1 MRLIACIATLAT
13 LAAVAPEPA
22 GAQSTAVP
30 QGSFSQS
37 CTVPYVVGGRLY
49 ANCRNMQGATVR
61 SSIPL
66 SACSSSDVA
75 NINGMLTCGNTTGE
89 VVANTPSRPT
99 VLAGSVTVYQNRG
112 FSGPSRTFT
121 GPQANLAATGFY
133 RQISSM
139 RLTGGWQACTGPNY
153 TGQCQSFAGQ
163 VSDLRDVDF
172 DEVIIS
178 LRPLR

>member
-1 MRLIACIATLAT
+1 MRLIACIATLGA
-13 LAAVAPEPA
+13 LGAVAPEPA
-22 GAQSTAVP
+22 RAQSAPVP
-30 QGSFSQS
+30 SGSFSQT
-37 CTVPYVVGGRLY
+37 CIVTFVVGGRLL
-49 ANCRNMQGATVR
+49 ASCRNMQGALVR
-61 SSIPL
+61 SSI
-66 SACSSSDVA
+66 AMSSCAGVDVA
-75 NINGMLTCGNTTGE
+75 NINGMLTCGNTTGQ
-89 VVANTPSRPT
+89 VVVSTASRPT
-99 VLAGSVTVYQNRG
+99 APAGSVTVYQNRN

-163 VSDLRDVDF
+163 VSNLRDVEF
-172 DEVIIS
+172 DDVIIS